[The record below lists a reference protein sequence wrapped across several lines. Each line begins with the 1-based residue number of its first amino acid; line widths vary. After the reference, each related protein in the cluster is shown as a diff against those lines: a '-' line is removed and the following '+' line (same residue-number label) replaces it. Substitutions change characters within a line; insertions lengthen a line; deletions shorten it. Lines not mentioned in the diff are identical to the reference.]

1 MFYIYMWHIYIY
13 TYSYKETNVYA
24 IDTDLGRY
32 RYILLASK
40 AWWNTELVKERRV
53 REEGEKQ
60 FVGNI
65 ALLFFSGK
73 VNSKFLELKRKKIM

>member
-1 MFYIYMWHIYIY
+1 MKHI
-13 TYSYKETNVYA
+13 
-24 IDTDLGRY
+24 
-32 RYILLASK
+32 
-40 AWWNTELVKERRV
+40 ELVKERRV

-65 ALLFFSGK
+65 VLLFFSGK